1 MNEEAPMPRIRFPFI
16 SFFLLLLTSV
26 QCVALEK
33 VSLQLKWQHQF
44 QFAGYYA
51 AKIKG
56 FYGDAGLDVD
66 IIEGDPHVNII
77 ERVTEGGAEYG
88 TGNSDILLAHYE
100 GAPVV
105 ILAVIMQHSPYVL
118 VTRSDKSFQSIHD
131 MVGKKLMIE
140 PHAAE
145 LIAYLSREGIAPDSY
160 HSSPYTDLQRFI
172 DEEVDAVSVY
182 LTDEPFLLQ
191 QQGIEFNTY
200 YPASAGIDFYGD
212 NLFTTRQ
219 EIDKHP
225 DRVRR
230 FREASLRGWEYA
242 LNNPDEIIEYIVRTY
257 PERHSREQL
266 VYEARKMRQLMYS
279 ELIAVGYMLPGR
291 WQHIAEIYKG
301 LNLLPHHY
309 EMDGLLYSPQ
319 SFMYSSQEL
328 VRALAG
334 WAITAFILLL
344 IGVLTFKLYLLN
356 KKLHSALEYKNQ
368 LANIGESISNVSHQW
383 KQPLNEL
390 GIQFMRIQQLMA
402 RESSKESK
410 EIEGLVGKGNE
421 LLQFMA
427 DTVDA
432 FGEVMGNRNQI
443 VTFSPRSAIKD
454 LLRLQSDGY
463 QQNGITIHTHLD
475 QDVELKGNV
484 ASFIQGIMNVVGNAK
499 DVLMDRSVE
508 NPKIWLTSS
517 VTQETYQ
524 LEIRDNGGGVDS
536 AHLRRVF
543 DLGYSAKSGPGSGLG
558 LYIAKKITKE
568 QFLGALN
575 ANVTAEGMCFTF
587 VIPISRQ
594 DTSRQF
600 NLR

>member
-1 MNEEAPMPRIRFPFI
+1 MSA
-16 SFFLLLLTSV
+16 
-26 QCVALEK
+26 QCIALEK

-66 IIEGDPHVNII
+66 IIEGDSHVNII
-77 ERVTEGGAEYG
+77 ERVTEGSAEYG

-131 MVGKKLMIE
+131 MIGKRLMIE

-182 LTDEPFLLQ
+182 LTDEPYLLQ

-219 EIDKHP
+219 EIDEHP

-242 LNNPDEIIEYIVRTY
+242 LNNPEEIIEYIVETY

-266 VYEARKMRQLMYS
+266 IYEARKMRQLMYS
-279 ELIAVGYMLPGR
+279 DLIAVGYMLPGR

-301 LNLLPHHY
+301 LSLLPHSY
-309 EMDGLLYSPQ
+309 DMDGLLYSPQ
-319 SFMYSSQEL
+319 SFMYSSQEF

-344 IGVLTFKLYLLN
+344 IGILTFKLYLLN

-402 RESSKESK
+402 RESSKESQ

-463 QQNGITIHTHLD
+463 QQNGITIHIQLD
-475 QDVELKGNV
+475 QDAELQGNV

-499 DVLMDRSVE
+499 DVLIDRAIENPGIWLISSVE
-508 NPKIWLTSS
+508 
-517 VTQETYQ
+517 QGAYQ
-524 LEIRDNGGGVDS
+524 IEIQDNGGGVEPL
-536 AHLRRVF
+536 HLKRIF
-543 DLGYSAKSGPGSGLG
+543 DLGYSAKTGVSSGLG
-558 LYIAKKITKE
+558 LYIARKIIRE
-568 QFLGALN
+568 QFHGTLTARATPKGICFKMRFPLPNNALDLD
-575 ANVTAEGMCFTF
+575 
-587 VIPISRQ
+587 R
-594 DTSRQF
+594 
-600 NLR
+600 